1 MEVIMEKRL
10 ETYCETMKQIIQ
22 RNKFPKTINYAL
34 SQITA
39 TIEIDKVD
47 VSDRVRISNYVLKFL
62 SEEQRKELAKSLIEE
77 QIVKQRH
84 LLSHWSTITAQS
96 SMIDT
101 GYIAQH
107 LVSLQTQ
114 TAGQGMRGKGQDLC
128 DGSEVKGANF
138 LDSLDKAGATA
149 PRWNFTAATKDIMER
164 FLEYTAI
171 YLLSID
177 YNPDNN
183 FRIRIWKV
191 NIKEHT
197 ILRER
202 YIEWMNKLGYP
213 KFADTLKKPSINFQ
227 LFPPANGTDQ
237 TYARHGNNQKN
248 GFPKLQIPLENTPG
262 SELIFKAEIV
272 NNEVII
278 SQF

>member
-22 RNKFPKTINYAL
+22 SNQFPKTINSAL

-262 SELIFKAEIV
+262 SELI
-272 NNEVII
+272 
-278 SQF
+278 

>member
-1 MEVIMEKRL
+1 MEKRL

-22 RNKFPKTINYAL
+22 SNQFPKTINSAL

-278 SQF
+278 SQL

>member
-1 MEVIMEKRL
+1 MEKRI
-10 ETYCETMKQIIQ
+10 EAYCQKIAEIIES
-22 RNKFPKTINYAL
+22 NKDPKTINSDLIVGTAL
-34 SQITA
+34 
-39 TIEIDKVD
+39 IEIDKISI
-47 VSDRVRISNYVLKFL
+47 SDRVKISNYALKLL
-62 SEEQRKELAKSLIEE
+62 SKAQRKELAKALIEE
-77 QIVKQRH
+77 QVVKQRA
-84 LLSHWSTITAQS
+84 LLSHWSTLTAQS

-114 TAGQGMRGKGQDLC
+114 IAGQGMRGKGDDLW
-128 DGSEVKGANF
+128 DGSEVKAANF

-149 PRWNFTAATKDIMER
+149 PRWNFTAVKKDIMER
-164 FLEYTAI
+164 FLDYTAI

-177 YNPDNN
+177 YNPDKN

-191 NIKEHT
+191 NIQEHT

-202 YIEWMNKLGYP
+202 YIEWMKKLGYP
-213 KFADTLKKPSINFQ
+213 KFADTTKRSSVNFQ
-227 LFPPANGTDQ
+227 LFPPSSGTNQ
-237 TYARHGNNQKN
+237 NYARHGNGRTN
-248 GFPKLQIPLENTPG
+248 GFDKLQIPLENTSG

>member
-1 MEVIMEKRL
+1 MEKRVI
-10 ETYCETMKQIIQ
+10 EYCNKIEEIIKKN
-22 RNKFPKTINYAL
+22 RNPEAINSNL
-34 SQITA
+34 ITA
-39 TIEIDKVD
+39 TSLIEIDKVD
-47 VSDRVRISNYVLKFL
+47 IADRVRISNYALKLL
-62 SEEQRKELAKSLIEE
+62 SKEQRKELAKALIKE
-77 QIVKQRH
+77 QVVKQRS
-84 LLSHWSTITAQS
+84 LLSHWSTLTAQS

-114 TAGQGMRGKGQDLC
+114 IAGQGMRGKGDDLC
-128 DGSEVKGANF
+128 DGSEVKATNF

-149 PRWNFTAATKDIMER
+149 PRWNFTAVTKDIMER

-177 YNPDNN
+177 YNPESN

-197 ILRER
+197 ILRKR

-213 KFADTLKKPSINFQ
+213 KFADTVQKPSVNFQ
-227 LFPPANGTDQ
+227 LFPPNSGTDEN
-237 TYARHGNNQKN
+237 YARHGNGRSN
-248 GFPKLQIPLENTPG
+248 GFDKLQIPLENVRG

-272 NNEVII
+272 DNEVNI